1 MVIAQQGW
9 QGARED
15 GQSPVFL
22 VTQAVTA
29 TRITRLLVLSPSTIP
44 RATVYAGW
52 PSAAMQGEYHRSGS
66 RVCVPHRAGRHRTA
80 RLGSARRKTWNP
92 IRAPPLPWAPR
103 LERPPRT
110 FPRATSPARALS
122 PLKRR
127 RAPAHEAHQSP
138 TQRHEE
144 LLFLLCSVRSG
155 TRCRRTACGG
165 TDDGEIQGAQSTRR

>member
-52 PSAAMQGEYHRSGS
+52 PSAAMQGEDDRSGT
-66 RVCVPHRAGRHRTA
+66 RVCVPHRAAPHRNA
-80 RLGSARRKTWNP
+80 RLGSARLGVKPGNRYASRHSRGRRGSNV
-92 IRAPPLPWAPR
+92 IHERSRVPPVPHARFPLSNDDAHPLTTHANHPHKGTKSQKKKCCCFSS
-103 LERPPRT
+103 RT
-110 FPRATSPARALS
+110 FAIFASFA
-122 PLKRR
+122 
-127 RAPAHEAHQSP
+127 
-138 TQRHEE
+138 
-144 LLFLLCSVRSG
+144 
-155 TRCRRTACGG
+155 
-165 TDDGEIQGAQSTRR
+165 